1 MGHMSNLLKSNYEL
15 LGIICAF
22 LCAYILK
29 GIGLSMFFAFPIS
42 LLIGFTVAVIINSLN
57 SKPA

>member
-1 MGHMSNLLKSNYEL
+1 MSNLLKSNYEL
-15 LGIICAF
+15 FGIICAF

-42 LLIGFTVAVIINSLN
+42 LLIGFAVAMIINSSN